1 MSVRDETAPESV
13 RGVSVE
19 DTADHAIDVS
29 QPNDRCARG
38 HMMALRR
45 LLLTSGLAPTAETLG
60 LSEGGE
66 VPRTRMTDAYDV
78 FMSDRLGEIDAT
90 AASPESGT
98 DGAISLPTA
107 GSFEHG
113 SDLKRQRILAA
124 IGVLAVIAA
133 AVLAV
138 LWVSALSSR
147 DSAALERDVAQS
159 AVTVETERTADALD
173 LLEAT
178 KVDLEA
184 ALADNEQL
192 VAELDATE
200 ADAAEAATAAARAA
214 EAEAALD
221 DMFVENETLVAEIT
235 ALETSLSAFRDAS
248 SSAAFDINTAPD
260 LARYIGEQLSS
271 SSRPTALDNAQTTCL
286 GTAVVNDLGLETL
299 GSGLA
304 SGASTDERTEV
315 VEAIE
320 RAAAGCNID
329 PSSIF

>member
-1 MSVRDETAPESV
+1 MSVRDDTAPKSV

-19 DTADHAIDVS
+19 DTARHAIDVS

-66 VPRTRMTDAYDV
+66 VPRTRTTDAYDV
-78 FMSDRLGEIDAT
+78 VMSDRLDEIDAS

-98 DGAISLPTA
+98 GGAISLPTA
-107 GSFEHG
+107 ESFEHG
-113 SDLKRQRILAA
+113 SDLNRQRILAA

-159 AVTVETERTADALD
+159 AATVETERTADALD

-235 ALETSLSAFRDAS
+235 ALETSLSALRDAS
-248 SSAAFDINTAPD
+248 TGAAFDINTAPD
-260 LARYIGEQLSS
+260 LARYIGEGLSS
-271 SSRPTALDNAQTTCL
+271 SSQPTVLDKAQTTCL
-286 GTAVVNDLGLETL
+286 GTAVVNDLGLKTL

>member
-1 MSVRDETAPESV
+1 MSVRDETAPKSV

-19 DTADHAIDVS
+19 DTAFHAIDVS

-38 HMMALRR
+38 HMLALRR
-45 LLLTSGLAPTAETLG
+45 LLLTAGLAPTAVTLD

-78 FMSDRLGEIDAT
+78 FMSDRLDEIDAS
-90 AASPESGT
+90 AASPETGT

-192 VAELDATE
+192 AAELDATE
-200 ADAAEAATAAARAA
+200 ADAAEAAAAAARAA

-320 RAAAGCNID
+320 RATAGCSID
-329 PSSIF
+329 PSAVF